1 MILDARNDVQD
12 GAELI
17 FDLCIV
23 GSGPAGITLALEL
36 APLGIRIC
44 LLEAGGEKFS
54 KKSQEFFRGKVSG
67 TQAAE
72 HLHAYRY
79 RQFGG
84 TSTAWGGRCLPFDPI
99 DFEARDYIPDSGWPI
114 SFDTLAP
121 YYVRALEMCQA
132 GPMDFAAPTV
142 LPGQP
147 PEMIAGMPDGDV
159 ISSNIERWSP
169 PTNFGKRYR
178 AALRESKTLSLV
190 LNAAGVALHLDPE
203 HKKVVSLTA
212 RAGSKTFTVNAKSF
226 VLAAGG
232 IEVPRLMLASDR
244 QIAGGIGN
252 RNDLVGRYY
261 MTHLAGLIS
270 TAHLEVDPTNVANQY
285 GQDANGV
292 YVRRR
297 IAFSEETQQRERI
310 PNISMQFHH
319 PPVDDTVHGNA
330 VLSTVFI
337 AKHIQSIRRGIAPGF
352 GISVDDTAKETLA
365 LWLRHFKNIVTDF
378 PGFVGFV
385 PRFIRRRYL
394 ARRRIPSILLPA
406 KNSVFPIHFHAEQS
420 PNRESRVH
428 LANSR
433 DEYGV
438 PRVRLDFRVTDS
450 DIEGIHR
457 AHTLLDKH
465 FQRYKIG
472 HVHFYDNDPLE
483 SIRRA
488 TRAINGHFIG
498 TTRMA
503 ADPKKG
509 VVDPDCK
516 VFDIDNLYIA
526 SSSVF
531 PTSSHANPTL
541 TIVALAIR
549 LADHLRKKKWCSRL
563 IYLMFPLS
571 VIQQLIFLEQS

>member
-1 MILDARNDVQD
+1 
-12 GAELI
+12 
-17 FDLCIV
+17 
-23 GSGPAGITLALEL
+23 
-36 APLGIRIC
+36 
-44 LLEAGGEKFS
+44 
-54 KKSQEFFRGKVSG
+54 
-67 TQAAE
+67 
-72 HLHAYRY
+72 
-79 RQFGG
+79 
-84 TSTAWGGRCLPFDPI
+84 
-99 DFEARDYIPDSGWPI
+99 
-114 SFDTLAP
+114 
-121 YYVRALEMCQA
+121 
-132 GPMDFAAPTV
+132 
-142 LPGQP
+142 
-147 PEMIAGMPDGDV
+147 
-159 ISSNIERWSP
+159 
-169 PTNFGKRYR
+169 
-178 AALRESKTLSLV
+178 
-190 LNAAGVALHLDPE
+190 
-203 HKKVVSLTA
+203 
-212 RAGSKTFTVNAKSF
+212 
-226 VLAAGG
+226 
-232 IEVPRLMLASDR
+232 
-244 QIAGGIGN
+244 
-252 RNDLVGRYY
+252 
-261 MTHLAGLIS
+261 
-270 TAHLEVDPTNVANQY
+270 
-285 GQDANGV
+285 
-292 YVRRR
+292 
-297 IAFSEETQQRERI
+297 
-310 PNISMQFHH
+310 MQFHH

-483 SIRRA
+483 GIRRA

>member
-1 MILDARNDVQD
+1 MILDARSDVQD
-12 GAELI
+12 GTELL

-23 GSGPAGITLALEL
+23 GGGPAGISLALEL

-44 LLEAGGEKFS
+44 ILEAGGEKFS
-54 KKSQEFFRGKVSG
+54 KKNQEFFCGEVSG
-67 TQAAE
+67 TQATE
-72 HLHAYRY
+72 HLHSYRY
-79 RQFGG
+79 RQLGG

-114 SFDTLAP
+114 SFETLVP
-121 YYVRALEMCQA
+121 YYVRALEMCEA
-132 GPMDFAAPTV
+132 GPMEYDAATV

-147 PEMIAGMPDGDV
+147 AEMIAGVPDGDV
-159 ISSNIERWSP
+159 ISSSIERWSP

-178 AALRESKTLSLV
+178 TALRKSKTLSLV
-190 LNAAGVALHLDPE
+190 LNAAGVALNLDPD
-203 HKKVVSLTA
+203 HKEVASLTA
-212 RAGSKTFTVNAKSF
+212 RAGSKTFTVKANSF

-232 IEVPRLMLASDR
+232 IEVPRLLLASDR
-244 QIAGGIGN
+244 QVAGGIGN
-252 RNDLVGRYY
+252 RYDLVGRYY
-261 MTHLAGLIS
+261 MTHLAGLVG
-270 TAHLEVDPTNVANQY
+270 TAHLDVDPATVANQY

-297 IAFSEETQQRERI
+297 IAFSEETQRRERI
-310 PNISMQFHH
+310 PNISIQFHH
-319 PPVDDTVHGNA
+319 PPVDDTSHRNA

-337 AKHIQSIRRGIAPGF
+337 AKHIRSIRRGIAPGL
-352 GISVDDTAKETLA
+352 GIVDGGTTKETLG
-365 LWLRHFKNIVTDF
+365 LWLRHFRNIVTDF
-378 PGFVGFV
+378 PGFIGFV
-385 PRFIRRRYL
+385 PRFLCQRYL
-394 ARRRIPSILLPA
+394 GRRRIPSVILPT

-420 PNRESRVH
+420 PHRKSRVQ
-428 LANSR
+428 LADSR

-438 PRVRLDFRVTDS
+438 PRARLDFHVSDS

-457 AHTLLDKH
+457 AHTLLDTH
-465 FQRYKIG
+465 FQRHNIG
-472 HVHFYDNDPLE
+472 RVRLNDKDPLE

-488 TRAINGHFIG
+488 ARAVNGHFIG
-498 TTRMA
+498 TTRIS

-516 VFDIDNLYIA
+516 VFGIANLYIA

-549 LADHLRKKKWCSRL
+549 LADHLRTKKWYSRL
-563 IYLMFPLS
+563 MYLIFPLS
-571 VIQQLIFLEQS
+571 VIQQLSFLEQL